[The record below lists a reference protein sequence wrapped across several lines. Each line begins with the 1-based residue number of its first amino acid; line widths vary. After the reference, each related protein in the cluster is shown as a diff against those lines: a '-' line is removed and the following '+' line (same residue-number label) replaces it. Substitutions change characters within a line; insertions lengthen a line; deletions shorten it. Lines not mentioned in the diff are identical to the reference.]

1 MSLTPDHTPA
11 HDLAGRIHTAR
22 DKLTPLITD
31 APPCEDIASGVI
43 IDVIDLVDILRAEA
57 EDCEL
62 SPREA
67 QIIQQF
73 DHD

>member
-31 APPCEDIASGVI
+31 APPCEDIASGIDI
-43 IDVIDLVDILRAEA
+43 IDILRAEA

-73 DHD
+73 NHE